1 MVGATLWVARSL
13 HRRSTMKTTGI
24 AVLLLAGAASAADEP
39 RIVNVLATTTDL
51 AAIAREVGGDAV
63 KVSSLAKG
71 PEDPH
76 FIDARPSFIR
86 MAKDA
91 DLFLKIGM
99 ELEVGYEGPLVLQS
113 RNPRIQPGAPGYCDA
128 SLQVDKL
135 EVPAGT
141 VDRSLGDVHPDGN
154 PHYLLDPVRAKAVA
168 ATIAESLAAVDPPR
182 ADAYRERAKAFGARI
197 DDRLFGAKLL
207 ARAPAK
213 RLERLLAEGK
223 LAGYL
228 KEKGWEADLGG
239 WAKEMVPFAG
249 SKVVSYHALFLYLLD
264 RFHLEDAAHLEPK
277 PGVPPSPRH
286 TQQVIEAMKAQGI
299 RAVLA
304 SVFNP
309 KDVSESVAKETGA
322 KSVVLAHMPSA
333 VEGTDDYFSFVDHN
347 VKALAATLG
356 GR

>member
-1 MVGATLWVARSL
+1 
-13 HRRSTMKTTGI
+13 MKTAAI
-24 AVLLLAGAASAADEP
+24 ALVLLAGAAPAQEP
-39 RIVNVLATTTDL
+39 KVVNVLATTTDL
-51 AAIAREVGGDAV
+51 AAIAREVGGDSV

-99 ELEVGYEGPLVLQS
+99 ELEAGYEGPLVLQA
-113 RNPRIQPGAPGYCDA
+113 RNPRIQPGTPGYCDA
-128 SLQVDKL
+128 SAGVDKL
-135 EVPAGT
+135 EVPTGT

-168 ATIAESLAAVDPPR
+168 NTIADSLAAVDPPHS
-182 ADAYRERAKAFGARI
+182 DAYRERAKAFAARM
-197 DDRLFGAKLL
+197 DDRMFGAKLL

-223 LAGYL
+223 LAAYL

-249 SKVVSYHALFLYLLD
+249 AKVVSYHALFLYILD
-264 RFHLEDAAHLEPK
+264 RFHLDDAAHLEPK

-286 TQQVIEAMKAQGI
+286 TQQVMEAMKAQGT
-299 RAVLA
+299 RVLLA

-309 KDVSESVAKETGA
+309 KDISEAVSKETGA
-322 KSVVLAHMPSA
+322 KVVILAHMPSA
-333 VEGTDDYFSFVDHN
+333 VEGTDDYASFVDHN
-347 VKALAATLG
+347 VKALAAGLG
-356 GR
+356 GK

>member
-1 MVGATLWVARSL
+1 
-13 HRRSTMKTTGI
+13 MKT
-24 AVLLLAGAASAADEP
+24 ASAAALLLLAAAASAEEP
-39 RIVNVLATTTDL
+39 KVVNVLATTTDL

-63 KVSSLAKG
+63 KVASLAKG

-99 ELEVGYEGPLVLQS
+99 ELEVGYEGPLVLQA
-113 RNPRIQPGAPGYCDA
+113 RNPRIQPGTPGYCDA
-128 SLQVDKL
+128 SLKVDKL
-135 EVPAGT
+135 EVPEGV

-154 PHYLLDPVRAKAVA
+154 PHYLLDPVRAKTVA
-168 ATIAESLAAVDPPR
+168 AEIAEALAGVDPPR
-182 ADAYRERAKAFGARI
+182 ADAYRERAKAFAARI
-197 DDRLFGAKLL
+197 DDRMFGAKLL

-213 RLERLLAEGK
+213 RLERMLAEGK
-223 LAGYL
+223 LAAYL
-228 KEKGWEADLGG
+228 KEKGWESDLGG

-286 TQQVIEAMKAQGI
+286 TQKVIEDMKARGI
-299 RAVLA
+299 RALLA
-304 SVFNP
+304 TVFNP
-309 KDVSESVAKETGA
+309 KDVSENVAKETGA
-322 KSVVLAHMPSA
+322 RLVILAHMPAA
-333 VEGTDDYFSFVDHN
+333 VEGTDDYAAFVDHN
-347 VKALAATLG
+347 VKALAAALG
-356 GR
+356 GK